1 MSGRVVRQRRD
12 VDELETGLP
21 HSPRLSGPLAGS
33 GGGANS
39 EGDAGRELLEVERSS
54 WAAIEEVI
62 RVHNE
67 RLSNAGDAMS
77 ASLRRVHRTYFK
89 TLDSILARGG
99 DGTASRGE
107 TMELQATV
115 EELQRHN
122 VELLKAAHKASAK
135 EALALVS
142 EDPDEAMR
150 RLDEVA
156 GIHEDLTT
164 GKVTGSTRLVREG
177 LEIMP
182 LWMVRG
188 LEYEASGR
196 KLGLE
201 ASELRQMD
209 PLFKNESL
217 TSHTLDGKKIVRH
230 LSKQEYHAVGF
241 AKWVMGTLHTFGASG
256 VEKNSNEAM
265 RYMEKAVLLGNAD
278 AAYSMGCVAERL
290 NKDPASARKFYEL
303 AILWGHSLAANNLGS
318 LLLQGAS
325 DVPMNA
331 AEARD
336 NFVIAIERGERLY
349 APMNLGE
356 LYLAGAPGVDP
367 NPTKAAEYLLLA
379 LSEGDSV
386 AKVGARKS
394 MHELIA
400 MQEKKHPGIP
410 TERRGNGRLAK
421 PGSAK

>member
-1 MSGRVVRQRRD
+1 MSGRGIRQD
-12 VDELETGLP
+12 SDELEPLP
-21 HSPRLSGPLAGS
+21 QAPRLSGPLAGS
-33 GGGANS
+33 GGVGN
-39 EGDAGRELLEVERSS
+39 ETGDAGRELQELERSS

-89 TLDSILARGG
+89 TLDSIL
-99 DGTASRGE
+99 SRGE
-107 TMELQATV
+107 GAAASREGNLDLQATV
-115 EELQRHN
+115 EELRRHN
-122 VELLKAAHKASAK
+122 VELLKAAHSASAK
-135 EALALVS
+135 EALALVAD
-142 EDPDEAMR
+142 DPNEAMR

-156 GIHEDLTT
+156 GIHEDMAT
-164 GKVTGSTRLVREG
+164 GEVTGSTRLVREG
-177 LEIMP
+177 LQIMP

-217 TSHTLDGKKIVRH
+217 TSHSLDGKKIVRH
-230 LSKQEYHAVGF
+230 LSKHEYHAVGF

-256 VEKNSNEAM
+256 VEKNSHEAM

-303 AILWGHSLAANNLGS
+303 AIMWGHSLAANNLGS

-331 AEARD
+331 PEARD
-336 NFVIAIERGERLY
+336 NFVIAIQRGERLY

-386 AKVGARKS
+386 AKLGARKS

-400 MQEKKHPGIP
+400 MQEKKHAGSP
-410 TERRGNGRLAK
+410 TERRSSSR
-421 PGSAK
+421 SAPKQSKNKS